1 MIVLKNERKKQSM
14 SKKPVYY
21 DGTKLLSLKDLN
33 GKDPEIYICT
43 SNRTAGKTTYW
54 NRYVLKKY
62 IEKKEKFA
70 LLYRFDYEMS
80 EIADTF
86 FKDIKN
92 LFFKDYVMK
101 SQKKCNG
108 VYHELFIS
116 GDIYAENDDER
127 IWHSC
132 GYALALNKADNIK
145 KRSHL
150 FNDVQRIL
158 FDEFQS
164 ETDHY
169 CPREITKFMSI
180 HNSIARG
187 NGEQVRR
194 VPVFM
199 VGNPVSII
207 NPYYVSFGISDRLD
221 NKTKFLRGNGY
232 VLEQGYNE
240 SAAKALKSSTFMNAF
255 QNEEYTAYSTMGI
268 YLNDNKAF
276 IEQPEGNGR
285 YVCTLRYDGVDYAV
299 REYAKQGI
307 VYCNR
312 RVDSSFPIKIAVT
325 TDDHKVNYVMIRQYD
340 YIVLKMREFFEL
352 GCFRFSDLQ
361 SKKALMATVS
371 Y

>member
-1 MIVLKNERKKQSM
+1 MKDLPE
-14 SKKPVYY
+14 YY
-21 DGTKLLSLKDLN
+21 DGTRLLSLKDLN
-33 GKDPEIYICT
+33 GKTPEIYICT

-54 NRYVLKKY
+54 NRYLVKKY
-62 IEKKEKFA
+62 LEKKEKFA

-86 FKDIKN
+86 FKDIKK

-101 SQKKCNG
+101 SEKKCNG

-116 GDIYAENDDER
+116 GDIHVESDKER
-127 IWHSC
+127 VWYSC

-150 FNDVQRIL
+150 FNDVARIL

-169 CPREITKFMSI
+169 CTREITKFMSI

-187 NGEQVRR
+187 NGEQVRY
-194 VPVFM
+194 VPVFL

-207 NPYYVSFGISDRLD
+207 NPYYVTFGISERLD

-232 VLEQGYNE
+232 VLEQGYNV
-240 SAAKALKSSTFMNAF
+240 SASKALSSSTFMQAF
-255 QNEEYTAYSTMGI
+255 GEQEYVAYSTQGI
-268 YLNDNKAF
+268 YLNDNEAF

-285 YVCTLRYDGVDYAV
+285 YVCTLRYEGVDYGV
-299 REYAKQGI
+299 REYAKNGI
-307 VYCNR
+307 VYCNK
-312 RVDSSFPIKIAVT
+312 RVDNTYPIRIAVT
-325 TDDHKVNYVMIRQYD
+325 TEDHKVNYVMIRQYD
-340 YIVLKMREFFEL
+340 YIVMKMREYFEL

-361 SKKALMATVS
+361 AKKAIMATVS